1 MKIWNHYLLPITIDT
16 AMSLLLEHEGYAR
29 LIAGGTDLLL
39 DIQQG
44 RHAPID
50 TLIDIT
56 HIPEL
61 QQIKIEEDQIYMGS
75 AVTHSMILENQ
86 DLQENARCLV
96 HASSG
101 IGGLQVRNVATIGGN
116 VAHAL
121 PAGDGSIALLALNAE
136 ARIISKD
143 GERWELMENLFTGPG
158 IPSFDPCKEL
168 LASFRFSIL
177 KRNERTAFHRVM
189 RPQGVAIAI
198 LNMAIWMQQADEGT
212 VEDIRIAVGP
222 AGPVPFR
229 ARRTEEYLKGR
240 EITEVVIAQAT
251 NILQKES
258 KLRTSKHRATKEYRK
273 HLLGYLLRKVSINE

>member
-1 MKIWNHYLLPITIDT
+1 
-16 AMSLLLEHEGYAR
+16 MSLLLEHEGHAR

-61 QQIKIEEDQIYMGS
+61 QQIKMEEDRIFMGS
-75 AVTHSMILENQ
+75 AVTHSMIVEN
-86 DLQENARCLV
+86 LNLREHAKCLV
-96 HASSG
+96 QACSG
-101 IGGLQVRNVATIGGN
+101 MGGSQVRNVATIGGN

-168 LASFRFSIL
+168 LASLRFSIP
-177 KRNERTAFHRVM
+177 KSNERTAFHRVM

-198 LNMAIWMQQADEGT
+198 LNMAIWVQQAEDGT
-212 VEDIRIAVGP
+212 VEGIRIAVGP

-229 ARRTEEYLKGR
+229 ARQTEDFIRGR
-240 EITEVVIAQAT
+240 QLIEDVIAQASE
-251 NILQKES
+251 ILRAEA
-258 KLRTSKHRATKEYRK
+258 KLRTSRHRATEDYRK
-273 HLLGYLLRKVSINE
+273 HLLGYLLKTVMSEV

>member
-1 MKIWNHYLLPITIDT
+1 MKIWNQYLLPKTIDT

-44 RHAPID
+44 RHDPID

-61 QQIKIEEDQIYMGS
+61 QQITIEEDQILLGS
-75 AVTHSMILENQ
+75 AVTHSTILENQ
-86 DLQENARCLV
+86 DLQENTRCLV
-96 HASSG
+96 QACSG
-101 IGGLQVRNVATIGGN
+101 IGGSQVRNVATIGGN

-168 LASFRFSIL
+168 LACFRFSIP

-198 LNMAIWMQQADEGT
+198 LNMAIWMQEADEGI
-212 VEDIRIAVGP
+212 VENIRIAVGP

-229 ARRTEEYLKGR
+229 ARQTEDFLRGHQLK
-240 EITEVVIAQAT
+240 EDVIAQASE
-251 NILQKES
+251 ILRAEA
-258 KLRTSKHRATKEYRK
+258 KLRTSRHRATKEYRK
-273 HLLGYLLRKVSINE
+273 HLLGYLLKTVMSK

>member
-1 MKIWNHYLLPITIDT
+1 MKIWNQYLLPKTIDT

-44 RHAPID
+44 RHDPID

-61 QQIKIEEDQIYMGS
+61 QQITIEEDQILLGS
-75 AVTHSMILENQ
+75 AVTHSTILENQ

-96 HASSG
+96 QACSG
-101 IGGLQVRNVATIGGN
+101 IGGSQVRNVATIGGN

-143 GERWELMENLFTGPG
+143 SERWELMENLFTGPG

-168 LASFRFSIL
+168 LACFRFSIP

-198 LNMAIWMQQADEGT
+198 LNMAIWMQEADEGI
-212 VEDIRIAVGP
+212 VENIRIAVGP

-229 ARRTEEYLKGR
+229 ARGTEEYLKGR

-258 KLRTSKHRATKEYRK
+258 KLRTSKHRATEEYRK
-273 HLLGYLLRKVSINE
+273 HLLGYLLKTVMSK

>member
-1 MKIWNHYLLPITIDT
+1 MKIWNQYLLPKTIDT
-16 AMSLLLEHEGYAR
+16 AMSLLLEHEGNAR

-61 QQIKIEEDQIYMGS
+61 QQIKIKEDQIIIGS

-96 HASSG
+96 QACSG
-101 IGGLQVRNVATIGGN
+101 IGGSQVRNVATIGGN

-168 LASFRFSIL
+168 LASFRFSIP

-198 LNMAIWMQQADEGT
+198 LNMAIWIQKSDEGT
-212 VEDIRIAVGP
+212 VENIRIAVGP

-251 NILQKES
+251 SILQEES
-258 KLRTSKHRATKEYRK
+258 KLRTSKHRATEEYRR